1 VPIIPNV
8 SQKKITQQGN
18 QALHYQITHGKMLL
32 QIFSIE
38 NMKLINLR
46 LSFEEHA
53 VKDSI
58 PKVNTVLV
66 VWF

>member
-1 VPIIPNV
+1 
-8 SQKKITQQGN
+8 
-18 QALHYQITHGKMLL
+18 MLL

-58 PKVNTVLV
+58 PKVNTVLNCL
-66 VWF
+66 WFDSKRIIWRFHAVIYFHIL

>member
-1 VPIIPNV
+1 
-8 SQKKITQQGN
+8 
-18 QALHYQITHGKMLL
+18 MLL